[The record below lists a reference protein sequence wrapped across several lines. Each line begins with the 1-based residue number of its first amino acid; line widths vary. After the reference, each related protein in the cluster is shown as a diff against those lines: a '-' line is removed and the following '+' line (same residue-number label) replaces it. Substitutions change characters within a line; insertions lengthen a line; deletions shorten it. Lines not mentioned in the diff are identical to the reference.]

1 MVGAGLGRLAPV
13 LGTLVIR
20 LTFRNLASLVLA
32 LVYVVVLGLVSGRL
46 LGITVGRW
54 RSMATALV
62 GSLIGAV
69 GAEAVV
75 GGRNDLNAG
84 YGLAAVFGVLATMVL
99 LIVPEAVGRTRT
111 RVPGQRQTR
120 RWLHPVR
127 WVRSTLAPFGRSWE
141 VLRVAR
147 RNGLVRPQY
156 LSPTGLAS
164 AEFGRRLR
172 VTLEEVGGMFVK
184 FGQIASTR
192 SDLLAEPVIEELSR
206 LRSSVQPL
214 AEDEVRPLVERELG
228 GPLEATFAEFD
239 LTPLASASIG
249 QVHRATLTTG
259 EAVVVKVQRPGL
271 DDLLRRDATVL
282 RLAARSVERRVPGA
296 REFGVRDLAEELVR
310 SMDHE
315 LDYLREAVMSERL
328 RTAIAHEDPADD
340 VVRVPGVLEHLSTDR
355 LLVMERAPGRP
366 IDEPGAV
373 AASGAPPHLLAAG
386 LLQCFLDQILHGTVF
401 HADPHPGNLLVDEW
415 GRLWLLDFG
424 AVGLLDASTRR
435 ALQDIA
441 IGMGAGDPTAVA
453 RAVRQLSGADTD
465 LRSLES
471 DIGALMAET
480 STGFDPALIPS
491 VLAVMSHHGLRVPPS
506 MTSLSKALLTLDG
519 TLRVIDPGFDLAR
532 EATAAAESMSTSD
545 PEVLGELLQEE
556 FRRSLPL
563 LRVLPEHL
571 DELATQLRT
580 GRMRVRVDRFGG
592 GGDGPAVSAWID
604 RVLVAVFGCVGLLS
618 SAVLLVAAE
627 LATTKDIRLALQAV
641 GFIGVVLSSV
651 LFMRAVAGVL
661 RRERTTPTA
670 PRGPV

>member
-1 MVGAGLGRLAPV
+1 
-13 LGTLVIR
+13 
-20 LTFRNLASLVLA
+20 
-32 LVYVVVLGLVSGRL
+32 
-46 LGITVGRW
+46 
-54 RSMATALV
+54 
-62 GSLIGAV
+62 
-69 GAEAVV
+69 
-75 GGRNDLNAG
+75 
-84 YGLAAVFGVLATMVL
+84 
-99 LIVPEAVGRTRT
+99 
-111 RVPGQRQTR
+111 
-120 RWLHPVR
+120 
-127 WVRSTLAPFGRSWE
+127 
-141 VLRVAR
+141 
-147 RNGLVRPQY
+147 
-156 LSPTGLAS
+156 
-164 AEFGRRLR
+164 
-172 VTLEEVGGMFVK
+172 
-184 FGQIASTR
+184 
-192 SDLLAEPVIEELSR
+192 
-206 LRSSVQPL
+206 
-214 AEDEVRPLVERELG
+214 
-228 GPLEATFAEFD
+228 
-239 LTPLASASIG
+239 
-249 QVHRATLTTG
+249 
-259 EAVVVKVQRPGL
+259 
-271 DDLLRRDATVL
+271 
-282 RLAARSVERRVPGA
+282 
-296 REFGVRDLAEELVR
+296 
-310 SMDHE
+310 
-315 LDYLREAVMSERL
+315 
-328 RTAIAHEDPADD
+328 
-340 VVRVPGVLEHLSTDR
+340 
-355 LLVMERAPGRP
+355 
-366 IDEPGAV
+366 
-373 AASGAPPHLLAAG
+373 
-386 LLQCFLDQILHGTVF
+386 VF

-471 DIGALMAET
+471 DIGVLMAET